1 MLAHFVVFY
10 KSILVEY
17 STESQIEWRLELNV
31 KVDSKMENQNNTLKF
46 P

>member
-1 MLAHFVVFY
+1 MLAHFVFFY
-10 KSILVEY
+10 KRILVEY
-17 STESQIEWRLELNV
+17 STESQIEWKLEPNV